1 MADLKGFPFPVFK
14 NPLGFFYSQIGAKNL
29 KSDLIQL
36 ILTNPGDRVMLPQYG
51 TALRKYIFEQNTD
64 ATKSAIAGEIS
75 NSISTWEP
83 RITVTAIT
91 VTDLIEKTEAGYNS
105 TNKNG
110 VLIRINYIN
119 PEKIN
124 IIEELVL
131 AVPFEGG

>member
-1 MADLKGFPFPVFK
+1 
-14 NPLGFFYSQIGAKNL
+14 
-29 KSDLIQL
+29 
-36 ILTNPGDRVMLPQYG
+36 MLPQYG

-91 VTDLIEKTEAGYNS
+91 VTDLVEKTEAGYNS

>member
-1 MADLKGFPFPVFK
+1 MADLKGFPFPIYK
-14 NPLGFFYSQIGAKNL
+14 NPLGFLYTQIGAKNL

-64 ATKSAIAGEIS
+64 TTKDAISAEIS

-91 VTDLIEKTEAGYNS
+91 VTDLVEKTEAGYNS

>member
-14 NPLGFFYSQIGAKNL
+14 NPLGFLYSQIGAKNL

-64 ATKSAIAGEIS
+64 ATKSAIAAEIS

-91 VTDLIEKTEAGYNS
+91 VTDLVEKTEAGYNS